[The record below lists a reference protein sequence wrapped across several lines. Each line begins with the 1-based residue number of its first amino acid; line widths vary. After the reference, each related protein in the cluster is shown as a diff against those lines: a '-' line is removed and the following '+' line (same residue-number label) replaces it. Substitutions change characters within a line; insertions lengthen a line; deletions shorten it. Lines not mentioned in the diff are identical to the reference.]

1 MQMQGNTIFITG
13 GTSGIGHG
21 LAEAFHRRGNQVIVA
36 GRREDRLKEV
46 CQRHA
51 AMAYFVLDVTQPEAI
66 RTVATRVI
74 EKFPKL
80 NCVINNAGV
89 QMRVEFGPDKRLD
102 EEKLQAEINT
112 NLLAPI
118 RVAAAF
124 LPHLAKGAAQEPA
137 SVLVNVS
144 SGLAFVPMSRYAVY
158 CATKAAIHSWTLSLR
173 QQLRSSGVR
182 VLELIPPYV
191 ATELGGAGKPVVSS
205 SGRGPMPLDT
215 FIAETM
221 KAFETGEEEL
231 VIADAQRLVGAASP
245 ETVKK
250 VFMAMNG

>member
-1 MQMQGNTIFITG
+1 MQMQSNTVFVTG
-13 GTSGIGHG
+13 GTSGIGRG
-21 LAEAFHRRGNQVIVA
+21 LAEAFHQRGNQVVIA
-36 GRREDRLKEV
+36 GRRGDRLKEI
-46 CQRHA
+46 CLQHA
-51 AMAYFVLDVTQPEAI
+51 GMAYFVLDVTDPETI
-66 RTVATRVI
+66 RTVAAKVI
-74 EKFPKL
+74 ERFPKL

-89 QMRVEFGPDKRLD
+89 QMHVDFGPDKPFD
-102 EEKLQAEINT
+102 DEKLQAEVNT

-118 RVAAAF
+118 RIAAAF
-124 LPHLAKGAAQEPA
+124 LPHLAKRAAQEPA

-144 SGLAFVPMSRYAVY
+144 SGLAFVPMSRYPVY

-173 QQLRSSGVR
+173 QQLRAPGVR

-191 ATELGGAGKPVVSS
+191 ATELGSAGKPVVTS
-205 SGRGPMPLDT
+205 SGRGPMPLDA

-221 KAFETGEEEL
+221 KAFESGDEEL
-231 VIADAQRLVGAASP
+231 AIADAQRLVAATSP